1 MKQQNTNSRKD
12 DFTEGSIPKKLIGFM
27 LPVFG
32 ALVLQ
37 AMYGAVDLL
46 IVGRFSDAQAISAVA
61 TGTNIINLFNFLI
74 TGLTMGMAVLI
85 GQYIGEKRNDMVG
98 KTIGG
103 AISMFALLTVVL
115 TVFVVSAAP
124 LLAKVMKAPAIDGT
138 ITYVRICGAGLI
150 FIFAYN
156 ILSGIFRGI
165 GNSRLPLIFV
175 SIACVVNI
183 IGDLVL
189 VAGLG
194 MGVAG
199 AAIAT
204 VGAQAVSVILS
215 LTIIRKL
222 PLPFT
227 FNIKQIKFSKQTTR
241 VLKMGA
247 PIATQDVLSNL
258 SFLVICAIINDI
270 GLEAGSGY
278 GIAQKVLMFIML
290 IPSSLMQSMAAFVS
304 QNVGAKKPHRAK
316 KAMLTGMVGGA
327 SIGILISI
335 FIFFY
340 GNLPASIFS
349 EEQAYINE
357 AAKYLRGFAID
368 TTLTCIL
375 FSYIGYFNGC
385 GKTLFVMCQGMG
397 TALLV
402 RMPASIIMKALT
414 NGNLTFIGM
423 AVPISTVVGIIT
435 STTFF
440 LILKS
445 REKKELLN
453 EIN

>member
-1 MKQQNTNSRKD
+1 MKEQNSKTRND
-12 DFTEGSIPKKLIGFM
+12 DFTEGNITKKLVAFM
-27 LPVFG
+27 LPVLG
-32 ALVLQ
+32 ALILQ
-37 AMYGAVDLL
+37 AMYGAVDML
-46 IVGRFSDAQAISAVA
+46 IVGHFSDEDAISAVA

-85 GQYIGEKRNDMVG
+85 GQYIGEKRNDKVG

-103 AISMFALLTVVL
+103 ALALFACMTVVL
-115 TVFVVSAAP
+115 TIFVVSQAE
-124 LLAKVMKAPAIDGT
+124 LLADLMQAPAPDDT
-138 ITYVRICGAGLI
+138 KTYVQICGSGLV

-165 GNSRLPLIFV
+165 GNSKLPLIFV

-183 IGDLVL
+183 VGDLIL
-189 VAGLG
+189 VAVFD

-215 LTIIRKL
+215 LLIIKRIK
-222 PLPFT
+222 LPFT
-227 FNIKQIKFSKQTTR
+227 FSIKDIRFSKQTSR
-241 VLKMGA
+241 VLKMGT

-270 GLEAGSGY
+270 GLPQGSGY
-278 GIAQKVLMFIML
+278 GIAQKVIMFIML

-304 QNVGAKKPHRAK
+304 QNIGAKKPERAK
-316 KAMLTGMVGGA
+316 RAMFTGMIGGA

-335 FIFFY
+335 FIFFL
-340 GNLPASIFS
+340 GELPASLFS
-349 EEQAYINE
+349 DNKEYISQA
-357 AAKYLRGFAID
+357 ADYLRGFAID

-385 GKTLFVMCQGMG
+385 GKTLFVMCQGVG
-397 TALLV
+397 TALLI
-402 RMPASIIMKALT
+402 RMPASIIMKSAMG
-414 NGNLTFIGM
+414 GNLAFIGM
-423 AVPISTVVGIIT
+423 AVPISTIIGITT
-435 STTFF
+435 STTFY
-440 LILKS
+440 LLLK
-445 REKKELLN
+445 RKERKELL
-453 EIN
+453 